1 MALVVESEPY
11 VSINLNYQKTAFNL
25 NNPNVCM
32 SMFVHGS
39 VCFLILYGE
48 YSVYINNL
56 RLFIVLALIL
66 CVHIY
71 FMGLLDV
78 CTVCVGDQ
86 WDSHEESEEGCGGAT
101 LPQRSPAL
109 GQQAEGRGQISATA
123 AHVYTL

>member
-39 VCFLILYGE
+39 VYLLLYHDDE

-56 RLFIVLALIL
+56 QLFIVLALIL
-66 CVHIY
+66 CVYIY
-71 FMGLLDV
+71 FMGMLDV
-78 CTVCVGDQ
+78 CMCRRPMGFT
-86 WDSHEESEEGCGGAT
+86 
-101 LPQRSPAL
+101 
-109 GQQAEGRGQISATA
+109 
-123 AHVYTL
+123 

>member
-1 MALVVESEPY
+1 MYAGSYVALVVESEPY

-48 YSVYINNL
+48 YSVYVNNL
-56 RLFIVLALIL
+56 QLLIVLALIL
-66 CVHIY
+66 CVYIY

-78 CTVCVGDQ
+78 CMCRRPMGFT
-86 WDSHEESEEGCGGAT
+86 
-101 LPQRSPAL
+101 
-109 GQQAEGRGQISATA
+109 
-123 AHVYTL
+123 